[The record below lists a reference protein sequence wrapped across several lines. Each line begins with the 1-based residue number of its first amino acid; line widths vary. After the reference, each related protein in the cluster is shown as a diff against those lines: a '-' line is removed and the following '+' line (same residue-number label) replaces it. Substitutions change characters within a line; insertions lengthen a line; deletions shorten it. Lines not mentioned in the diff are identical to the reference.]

1 MKLYHSSNVKS
12 SVNIIVSLI
21 VMMLFNSCSQYGN
34 VDYTESPK
42 VINVSAYDPKET
54 HRGGSSYSPL
64 NQASLK
70 RNGALGQIARCSKG
84 YSLDSKCAEFLA
96 GADRQNM
103 LLGAYHYLQPYGSAT
118 GQADLF
124 VNRLKSIK
132 QSRGIRASRI
142 VLVAD
147 VDQKATVPHIIR
159 FVERINER
167 TGRYPMIYIE
177 NGELIRS
184 RLRNAT
190 RAQKNI
196 LKKCPYWLA
205 LYGDDYPGIPTPQ
218 ALIRAT
224 GVWSTWALW
233 QYGGV
238 EWERGRSRPKHY
250 RNGPWMTPR
259 YFGDMSKPLERNGFN
274 GSKRELYILWE
285 DHGWKW

>member
-1 MKLYHSSNVKS
+1 MKIPPFFSHYKS
-12 SVNIIVSLI
+12 AQNILGLLAL
-21 VMMLFNSCSQYGN
+21 MLLNSCSNYGN
-34 VDYTESPK
+34 VGYAESPK
-42 VINVSAYDPKET
+42 ILNVSAYDPKET
-54 HRGGSSYSPL
+54 QRAGSSYSPL

-84 YSLDSKCAEFLA
+84 YDLDSKCADFLV

-118 GQADLF
+118 RQADLF

-132 QSRGIRASRI
+132 GSRGIRADKI

-159 FVERINER
+159 FVERLRER
-167 TGRYPMIYIE
+167 TGKWPMIYIE

-184 RLRNAT
+184 RLRSAT

-196 LKKCPYWLA
+196 LRKCPYWLA
-205 LYGDDYPGIPTPQ
+205 LYSDSYPGIGTPK

-224 GVWSTWALW
+224 DVWSTWALW

-238 EWERGRSRPKHY
+238 EWERGRSRSKHY
-250 RNGPWMTPR
+250 RGGPWMTPK
-259 YFGDMSKPLERNGFN
+259 YFGNMAKPMERNGFN
-274 GSKRELYILWE
+274 GSEQELYSLW
-285 DHGWKW
+285 DNHGWRW